1 MGKSAARAVDKGHAP
16 AQLDAPEGLSM
27 HRWVLAGAALVAAMS
42 ASQAI
47 VGGSVGGNA
56 AFHTVMITSRGGE
69 VCSGTAIAR
78 NLVITAAHCVAK
90 PDIYSISVGGNSV
103 AVSQIVVH
111 PGFRADSFE
120 TRKPSPDI
128 AILKLYSPL
137 PGNIRPARL
146 SFDSKLPVRDTRFL
160 IAGFGVITEGDRRSV
175 GILRTAQLPSV
186 GNTGGIMVRL
196 SMPKGSPPRG
206 SCDGDSGGSVYRDE
220 DGTLVLHGVIGW
232 ATGFT
237 GRGCGAV
244 TGATL
249 IGVQIDWIRA
259 TAKRLGGVL
268 D

>member
-1 MGKSAARAVDKGHAP
+1 M
-16 AQLDAPEGLSM
+16 L
-27 HRWVLAGAALVAAMS
+27 RWVLVSAALAAAIS
-42 ASQAI
+42 TSSAI

-56 AFHTVMITSRGGE
+56 ALHTVMITSRGGE

-90 PDIYSISVGGNSV
+90 PDIYSVSVGGNSF
-103 AVSQIVVH
+103 AVSQIEVH
-111 PGFRADSFE
+111 PRFRKDSFE
-120 TRKPSPDI
+120 TRKPSPDL
-128 AILKLYSPL
+128 AILKLFSPL
-137 PGNIRPARL
+137 PASIRPAKL
-146 SFDSKLPVRDTRFL
+146 SFDSKLPARDTRYL
-160 IAGFGVITEGDRRSV
+160 IAGFGVVTEGDRRSV

-186 GNTGGIMVRL
+186 GTTGGIMVRL
-196 SMPKGSPPRG
+196 SLPQGSPPRG
-206 SCDGDSGGSVYRDE
+206 SCDGDSGGSVYRE
-220 DGTLVLHGVIGW
+220 EEGTLILHGVIGW

-259 TAKRLGGVL
+259 TAKRLGGVI